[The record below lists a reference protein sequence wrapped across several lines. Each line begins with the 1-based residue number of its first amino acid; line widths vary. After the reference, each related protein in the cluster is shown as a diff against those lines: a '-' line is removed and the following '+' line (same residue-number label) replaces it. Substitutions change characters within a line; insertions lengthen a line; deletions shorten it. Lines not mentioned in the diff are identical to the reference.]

1 MAPVRPVDS
10 AGQAGDTQQ
19 VHNKVPGSLNDFSR
33 PCNKS
38 TSKTQT
44 AEEENSSQSLA
55 KLLEICQELT
65 NNTPAQRHTN

>member
-1 MAPVRPVDS
+1 MTS
-10 AGQAGDTQQ
+10 LG
-19 VHNKVPGSLNDFSR
+19 PGT
-33 PCNKS
+33 KS

-65 NNTPAQRHTN
+65 NNTSAQRHTN